1 MKKFL
6 LVGVTLFL
14 GGALAV
20 EAQEGQAGGGGARD
34 GYARIA
40 VIDMQRVLHESLLGK
55 EFLQNSQKL
64 QAEYQADVDKKQ
76 KEVEKL
82 NEELQAMQQDLQK
95 QASVLSEE
103 AVEEKQMALRRKERE
118 AQATVF
124 DYQQE
129 MQRKENS
136 LKRELTKRQSEVGE
150 QLRPHIESVYRE
162 RQLDILVDRA
172 AVAFMSDAFDI
183 SAEVIRRAD
192 EGFSAGAG
200 KPAAEAKP

>member
-6 LVGVTLFL
+6 LVALTLCL
-14 GGALAV
+14 GAALTA
-20 EAQEGQAGGGGARD
+20 EAQEGQAGAAAQD

-55 EFLQNSQKL
+55 EFLQSSQKL
-64 QAEYQADVDKKQ
+64 QSDYQADVDKKQ

-103 AVEEKQMALRRKERE
+103 AVEEKQLALRRKERE

-129 MQRKENS
+129 MQRKESS
-136 LKRELTKRQSEVGE
+136 LKRELSKRQNEIGE
-150 QLRPHIESVYRE
+150 KLRPHIESVYRE

-172 AVAFMSDAFDI
+172 AVAFLSDAFDI

-192 EGFSAGAG
+192 ESFSGAASKPAGA
-200 KPAAEAKP
+200 KP